1 MPVLL
6 EKREA
11 GGFVREGAFYNGSA
25 GCVPMVFLFAA
36 DASEDNSLM
45 KYYAQSLGFCPQKEL
60 GTSKPWYD
68 WTCTFMSLDI
78 TKISILR
85 KKYFNVFNGDKLPFE
100 YADLDGL
107 FLK

>member
-1 MPVLL
+1 M
-6 EKREA
+6 
-11 GGFVREGAFYNGSA
+11 
-25 GCVPMVFLFAA
+25 
-36 DASEDNSLM
+36 
-45 KYYAQSLGFCPQKEL
+45 
-60 GTSKPWYD
+60 TSKPWYD